1 MYKNSIIFLL
11 FLFWVNLG
19 HSQIINGIVHDSSK
33 KPLSGV
39 IITEKGTTN
48 NAVSDKNGKYGIA
61 ITNLLDNK
69 YVLAISQDGFYYTEL
84 SGFGYE
90 TKANIVLIRKD
101 ENLEEKWEKVP
112 SDEKNEKKD

>member
-84 SGFGYE
+84 
-90 TKANIVLIRKD
+90 
-101 ENLEEKWEKVP
+101 
-112 SDEKNEKKD
+112 